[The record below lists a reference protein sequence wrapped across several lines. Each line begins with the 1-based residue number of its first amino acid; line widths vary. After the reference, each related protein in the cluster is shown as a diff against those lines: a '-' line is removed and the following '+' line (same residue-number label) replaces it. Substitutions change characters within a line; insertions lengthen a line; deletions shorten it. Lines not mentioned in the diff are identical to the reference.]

1 MDVRRD
7 ADAALRIAVRAV
19 HEPLANGGRWR
30 PAMAELTRSLAAP
43 GACFV
48 TVRRDEVLLGCIGS
62 LRPRQALGLDIADNA
77 AAAAFDDPRLPPVV
91 THDLPHLHV
100 HISVLSALEPMA
112 VTSRRELDDSV
123 RPGVDGVL
131 IDDGRHRATLLPSV
145 WSQLPHSRE
154 FLDALW
160 RKAGLPAAAWPA
172 SLEVSRYQV
181 VEISGRATDYEVPVP
196 RRR

>member
-1 MDVRRD
+1 MDVRDD
-7 ADAALRIAVRAV
+7 AGVAVLIAVRAV
-19 HEPLANGGRWR
+19 REPLTSGGRWR
-30 PAMAELTRSLAAP
+30 PAAAELTGSLAEM

-48 TVRRDEVLLGCIGS
+48 TVRRQHVLLGCIGS
-62 LRPRQALGLDIADNA
+62 LRPRQPLGLDIADNA

-91 THDLPHLHV
+91 TDDLPHLHV

-112 VTSRRELDDSV
+112 LTSRRELDDSV

-145 WSQLPHSRE
+145 WSQLPHSRD

-160 RKAGLPAAAWPA
+160 RKAGLPAQAWPRG
-172 SLEVSRYQV
+172 LVVSRYQA
-181 VEISGRATDYEVPVP
+181 VEISGRATDDEVPVL